1 MIRLT
6 SISLRNASE
15 WIEFHIM
22 IMIIYMPWNV
32 LIGVL
37 NFQKCWKPLTIL
49 KVNQFLVSGTGVQCM
64 YLYYQINTTCIHR
77 YNKVFANLIKNTDN
91 GKPLY
96 LPDVPHSQ
104 YHMIKHHSINPS
116 GLLLK
121 VNVLSLSK
129 SLCNRIKNCPM
140 FT

>member
-6 SISLRNASE
+6 SISLRNAPE

-49 KVNQFLVSGTGVQCM
+49 KVNQFLVSGAGVHVFVLSNKHHM
-64 YLYYQINTTCIHR
+64 YTVRH
-77 YNKVFANLIKNTDN
+77 NKVFANLIKNTDN

-104 YHMIKHHSINPS
+104 YHMIKHHNINPS

>member
-1 MIRLT
+1 MLKT
-6 SISLRNASE
+6 
-15 WIEFHIM
+15 
-22 IMIIYMPWNV
+22 IINIKSQPNPGKWHRCSC
-32 LIGVL
+32 I
-37 NFQKCWKPLTIL
+37 C
-49 KVNQFLVSGTGVQCM
+49 
-64 YLYYQINTTCIHR
+64 YYQINTTCIHR

-104 YHMIKHHSINPS
+104 YHMIKHHSIHPS